1 MTQNDAVPGPAASR
15 WLPQL
20 VRELFRREP
29 IFAGAALGLAMLVAP
44 TFAAMALDDRL
55 ILDVSVWLKPLKFEL
70 SLMLFLGTLAWFAGW
85 LPRGTTRTPWYRVF
99 AVAVVVCAAIEMVWL
114 IGSSAIGVAAHF
126 NDTQP
131 FWAAVYPLMGVL
143 AVFITS
149 ATLLYAWLLWSS
161 AAGGLNPAFRLSLVT
176 GLVLTFILTVT
187 VAPYLAGHGSHFVGG
202 NMSDAEGMFLTGWA
216 RDGGDLRV
224 AHFFA
229 THAMQIIPAFGFAA
243 GLLLQARLA
252 KASVVVFAAAFTGLV
267 AYTFLEALAGRP
279 FLTTLT

>member
-1 MTQNDAVPGPAASR
+1 MTQNDAVPAPAASR
-15 WLPQL
+15 WPPHI

-29 IFAGAALGLAMLVAP
+29 IFAGATLGLAMLVVP
-44 TFAAMALDDRL
+44 TLAAMALDDRL

-70 SLMLFLGTLAWFAGW
+70 SLMLFFGTLAWFADW
-85 LPRGTTRTPWYRVF
+85 LPRDTTRTLWYRVF
-99 AVAVVVCAAIEMVWL
+99 AVAVVVCTAIEMVWL

-131 FWAAVYPLMGVL
+131 FWATVYPLMGVL

-149 ATLLYAWLLWSS
+149 ATLLYSWLIWGS
-161 AAGGLNPAFRLSLVT
+161 AEGGLTPAFRLSLVI
-176 GLVLTFILTVT
+176 GLALTFVLTVT

-202 NMSDAEGMFLTGWA
+202 NMSDAEGMVLTGWA

-243 GLLLQARLA
+243 GLLLQRRLA
-252 KASVVVFAAAFTGLV
+252 KASVVTFAAAFAGLV
-267 AYTFLEALAGRP
+267 AYTFMEALAGRP
-279 FLTTLT
+279 FLTSLA